1 MFLVIGDILGSV
13 SDFTATKE
21 LLGVGSTVKDDTEGS
36 SHVNSLSLAV
46 EVDVLLGVGASVA
59 VNILKLV
66 GDVRSVL
73 NDWVVVIR
81 LGDLTNPRTNSHEL
95 LTLGLFH
102 LKEVVFLTI
111 VILAS
116 VGHDTLACLL
126 VVLDATTVTLHVG
139 VVVPSAWG
147 RGVSA

>member
-1 MFLVIGDILGSV
+1 M
-13 SDFTATKE
+13 
-21 LLGVGSTVKDDTEGS
+21 
-36 SHVNSLSLAV
+36 
-46 EVDVLLGVGASVA
+46 DVLLGVGASVA

-66 GDVRSVL
+66 GDVRSVC

-126 VVLDATTVTLHVG
+126 VVLDATTVTFHVR